1 MFNIPLDQV
10 CPPGLHISLG
20 TFLKFFNLLEE
31 AAHNIDLA
39 FAEKHGETISNVFT
53 NIRARIKVLQ
63 LSIEH
68 KEQKIELV
76 KDAAANAILAQ
87 PENEKVIRD
96 IYEPRLKH
104 LNEQVVTKLTLFLYR
119 WQLMTYSH
127 IFVKAGQMNPSH
139 QNYTF

>member
-1 MFNIPLDQV
+1 M
-10 CPPGLHISLG
+10 
-20 TFLKFFNLLEE
+20 KFFNLLEE

-39 FAEKHGETISNVFT
+39 FAEKNGETISNVFT
-53 NIRARIKVLQ
+53 NIRARIKVLH
-63 LSIEH
+63 LSIED

-104 LNEQVVTKLTLFLYR
+104 LNEQIVTKLKEVETLKNSSEYKEPGPCEKVLDDSEVIGGLSTGISWKKLHR
-119 WQLMTYSH
+119 
-127 IFVKAGQMNPSH
+127 
-139 QNYTF
+139 